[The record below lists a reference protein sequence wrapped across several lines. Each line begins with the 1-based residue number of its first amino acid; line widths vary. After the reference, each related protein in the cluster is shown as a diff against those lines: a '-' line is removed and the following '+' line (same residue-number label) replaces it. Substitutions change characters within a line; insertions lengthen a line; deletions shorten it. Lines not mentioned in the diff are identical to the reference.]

1 MTYIPHTQDDIQAM
15 LAAVGVSRIED
26 LFGAIPEGL
35 RLARPLD
42 LPPAESEIEVLRD
55 ISALADRN
63 RAAGSRSSFL
73 GGGIYDHAIP
83 SVVPALA
90 GRSEFVTSYT
100 PYQAEISQGV
110 LQTIYEFQTMVCELT
125 GMEAANAS
133 LYDGGSAVAEG
144 AMMAL
149 RLAADD
155 RHRVVVLPGVNP
167 LYRRVLETYVEG
179 LPVQV
184 VDARMDGGAVDL
196 TDLGKRVSSKT
207 ACVLVQYP
215 NWLGNLEPLTEII
228 SIARERGA
236 RVVVSLD
243 PVAMGLLKRPGDLGA
258 DIVVG
263 EGQSLGIPMSGGGPY
278 LGFLAARMKDIR
290 QMPGRIVGAT
300 VDAEGRRGYVLTFQT
315 REQHIR
321 RARATSNI
329 CTNQALVA
337 LTATI
342 HMAALGKGGLR
353 ETAVQCAQKARYA
366 AERLSA
372 IPGFSLAFPG
382 VPFFKEFAVRTPVRP
397 AVLNR
402 ALSKAGIVGGLDAG
416 TLDKKMK
423 GLWLVAVTEKRT
435 REEIDRMV
443 DVVSAVVSKRKLT
456 PTLALPRQGGGDK
469 RETHLP
475 LGRG

>member
-1 MTYIPHTQDDIQAM
+1 MTYIPHTPDDIQAM
-15 LAAVGVSRIED
+15 LAAVGVSRVED
-26 LFGAIPEGL
+26 LFSTIPEGL
-35 RLARPLD
+35 RFKRRLD

-55 ISALADRN
+55 LSALADRN
-63 RAAGSRSSFL
+63 RAAGSTPSFL
-73 GGGIYDHAIP
+73 GGGVYDHAIP

-110 LQTIYEFQTMVCELT
+110 LQTIYEFQTMICELT

-133 LYDGGSAVAEG
+133 LYDGGSATAEG

-149 RLAADD
+149 RMAADD
-155 RHRVVVLPGVNP
+155 RHGIVVLAGVNP
-167 LYRRVLETYVEG
+167 LYRRVLATYVEG
-179 LPVQV
+179 LPVEIV
-184 VDARMDGGAVDL
+184 HPRMESGTADL
-196 TDLGKRVSSKT
+196 ADLGKRVSQKT

-215 NWLGNLEPLTEII
+215 NWLGNLEPLREII

-236 RVVVSLD
+236 LVVVSVD
-243 PVAMGLLKRPGDLGA
+243 PVAMGLLKRPGGLGA

-263 EGQSLGIPMSGGGPY
+263 EGQGLGIPMSGGGPA

-300 VDAEGRRGYVLTFQT
+300 VDTEGRRGYVLTFQT

-366 AERLSA
+366 ADRLSA
-372 IPGFSLAFPG
+372 ISGFSLAFSG
-382 VPFFKEFAVRTPVRP
+382 VSFFKEFAVRTPVRP

-402 ALSKAGIVGGLDAG
+402 ALAKAGIIGGLDAG

-423 GLWLVAVTEKRT
+423 GLWLIAVTEKRT
-435 REEIDRMV
+435 KEEIDRMAE
-443 DVVSAVVSKRKLT
+443 VVSAVVSKRKLT
-456 PTLALPRQGGGDK
+456 PARAFPVGGPGI
-469 RETHLP
+469 EN
-475 LGRG
+475 